1 MLELI
6 IFPSLSS
13 NQTAVHASHK
23 VKKNSLSFLLHS
35 FSLSLSVSL
44 CGTSRFVAI
53 VQNPQ
58 KPIILIFFFILSRA
72 EINHSGRSRSVAL
85 VQNSQ
90 KPLTLIFFF
99 FFSRAEIHLHLFPD
113 GKKKN
118 EKKTRRKYHTSI
130 FPSPQSTKPSQNCI
144 QVHGLQT
151 VTNSVGR

>member
-35 FSLSLSVSL
+35 LSLSLSLS
-44 CGTSRFVAI
+44 GTSRFVAI

-72 EINHSGRSRSVAL
+72 EINRSGRSRSVAL

-99 FFSRAEIHLHLFPD
+99 FFSRAEIHLQLFPD

-151 VTNSVGR
+151 VTNSVGG